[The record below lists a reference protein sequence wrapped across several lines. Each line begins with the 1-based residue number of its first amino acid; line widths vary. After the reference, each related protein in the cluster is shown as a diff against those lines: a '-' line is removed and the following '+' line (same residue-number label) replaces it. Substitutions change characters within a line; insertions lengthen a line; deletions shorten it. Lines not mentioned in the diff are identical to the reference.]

1 MATRSKTKTQARQA
15 SADKRPK
22 AIAKYV
28 RISPRKVKIVIDL
41 IRGKNVDE
49 AAAILTYTPKAASPV
64 VLKVLNSAIANAVN
78 NQELDRK
85 ELYVAEVYANP
96 GPTLKRY
103 VARSRGSASPML
115 KRTSHI
121 SVVLDQKKAEGGLSM
136 GQKVNP
142 HGARVGVIFGWSTRW
157 YADKKDFANNLVED
171 FKLRKMIKEKYYAAG
186 ISRIDI
192 ERTAKDVTVNIMTSK
207 PGMIIGPKGATI
219 EQLKAEVT
227 KQLGRPAQ
235 INVMEIKQPDADAQ
249 LVAENIAQQLE
260 KRISFRR
267 ALKQAQQ
274 RAMKLPGVKGIK
286 TSVSGRLGGA
296 DIARTEHYHD
306 GSIPLQ
312 TLRANID
319 YGFAEAKTTY
329 GRLGVKVWIYK
340 GQILPKAKKAPV
352 AKEVK

>member
-28 RISPRKVKIVIDL
+28 RISPRKVKIVM

-121 SVVLDQKKAEGGLSM
+121 SVVLDQKKA
-136 GQKVNP
+136 
-142 HGARVGVIFGWSTRW
+142 
-157 YADKKDFANNLVED
+157 
-171 FKLRKMIKEKYYAAG
+171 
-186 ISRIDI
+186 
-192 ERTAKDVTVNIMTSK
+192 
-207 PGMIIGPKGATI
+207 
-219 EQLKAEVT
+219 
-227 KQLGRPAQ
+227 
-235 INVMEIKQPDADAQ
+235 
-249 LVAENIAQQLE
+249 
-260 KRISFRR
+260 
-267 ALKQAQQ
+267 
-274 RAMKLPGVKGIK
+274 
-286 TSVSGRLGGA
+286 
-296 DIARTEHYHD
+296 
-306 GSIPLQ
+306 
-312 TLRANID
+312 
-319 YGFAEAKTTY
+319 
-329 GRLGVKVWIYK
+329 
-340 GQILPKAKKAPV
+340 
-352 AKEVK
+352 